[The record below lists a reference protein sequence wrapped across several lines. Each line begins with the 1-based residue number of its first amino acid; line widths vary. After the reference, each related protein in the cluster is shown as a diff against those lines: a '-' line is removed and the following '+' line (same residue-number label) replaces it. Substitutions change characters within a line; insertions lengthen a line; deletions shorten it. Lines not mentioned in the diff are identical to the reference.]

1 VQALETPQI
10 AAVVVQD
17 NEGGRIVAKYFPASD
32 LVGDAVGQT
41 EFEKRLFKKTRSTSA
56 AAAAARQGEAEIQLL
71 DGMTV
76 VYKTAGDVTFFVVG
90 DGEENELILTA
101 VLDALHDA
109 IAQLLKGLV
118 DKRMVM
124 NQVELLM
131 LCIDELVDGG
141 VPFELD
147 AGAIEARV
155 MLRGAVPDSISSYQ
169 EMTLGQLA
177 DKARDKLAKQW
188 K

>member
-1 VQALETPQI
+1 M
-10 AAVVVQD
+10 QD
-17 NEGGRIVAKYFPASD
+17 NEGGRIVAKYFDRAAYP
-32 LVGDAVGQT
+32 DALAQG
-41 EFEKRLFKKTRSTSA
+41 EFEKRLFKKTRA
-56 AAAAARQGEAEIQLL
+56 AAAAASRQVEAEIQLV
-71 DGMTV
+71 DSMTV
-76 VYKTAGDVTFFVVG
+76 VYKVAGDITFFIVG
-90 DGEENELILTA
+90 DVEENELILVA
-101 VLDALHDA
+101 LLDALTDA
-109 IAQLLKGLV
+109 VAHLLKGIV

-124 NQVELLM
+124 NHLELL
-131 LCIDELVDGG
+131 LLAIDELVDGG

-177 DKARDKLAKQW
+177 DKARDKLAKQFA